1 MLGNTHCGWPYYCSQ
16 YQTSL
21 RVIPFLLDGGLYLL
35 ALENSSVARRLALA
49 REPWGET
56 PSRRSQ
62 GYHSA
67 LFLLSA
73 GLGAR
78 GCATNWQSTVADP
91 RHLAAGTRNK
101 PLQLGAV
108 YPEWLVISEDDFCPA
123 VSVFPPFYMIHGAPM
138 ARILEWFAIPSSR
151 GTLHYDSSILGGPA
165 WQGSWLH
172 RVTQAPLPQLGCDP
186 WGRHRYG
193 TCLFSILK

>member
-1 MLGNTHCGWPYYCSQ
+1 MSTFSLAISCLTASNLPWFVDLDSRFLCNIVLYSVRLYFHHQMHPPRGTVSSWPSSFVLTGAVSNCPLLFCCGILDATPKLWVSK
-16 YQTSL
+16 L
-21 RVIPFLLDGGLYLL
+21 RVLIFQFHTFL
-35 ALENSSVARRLALA
+35 SF
-49 REPWGET
+49 
-56 PSRRSQ
+56 
-62 GYHSA
+62 H
-67 LFLLSA
+67 
-73 GLGAR
+73 
-78 GCATNWQSTVADP
+78 TV
-91 RHLAAGTRNK
+91 HG
-101 PLQLGAV
+101 V
-108 YPEWLVISEDDFCPA
+108 LV
-123 VSVFPPFYMIHGAPM
+123 